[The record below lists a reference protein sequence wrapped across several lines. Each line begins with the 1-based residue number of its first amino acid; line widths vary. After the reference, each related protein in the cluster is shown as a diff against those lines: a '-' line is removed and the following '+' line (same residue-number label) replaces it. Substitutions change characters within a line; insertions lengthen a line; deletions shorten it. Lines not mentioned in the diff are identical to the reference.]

1 MVEKMDDLL
10 LSSALEIQ
18 GCEAALK
25 HMQNPKGITA
35 VASIYTG
42 VSKIRIAE

>member
-18 GCEAALK
+18 GCEAVLK
-25 HMQNPKGITA
+25 HMQNPDGITA
-35 VASIYTG
+35 VASIYIA

>member
-10 LSSALEIQ
+10 LSSALEIE
-18 GCEAALK
+18 GCEAVLK
-25 HMQNPKGITA
+25 HRQNPKGIAA

>member
-1 MVEKMDDLL
+1 MVEEMDDLL
-10 LSSALEIQ
+10 LCPALEIQ

-25 HMQNPKGITA
+25 HMQHPKGITA

-42 VSKIRIAE
+42 VKKIRIAE